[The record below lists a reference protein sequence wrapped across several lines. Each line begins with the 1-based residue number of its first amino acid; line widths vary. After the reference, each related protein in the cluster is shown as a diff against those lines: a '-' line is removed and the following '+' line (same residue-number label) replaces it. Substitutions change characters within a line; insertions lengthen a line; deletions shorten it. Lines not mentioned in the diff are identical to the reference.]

1 MQPANPEGSP
11 MDPALEAEI
20 EAALSDLS
28 MADIDAAPP
37 PPRAGGS
44 TKARGAARPER
55 EGTVV
60 QVRGQDVL
68 VEFSPRT
75 SGVCPLSAFDSPPAL
90 GERLTFTI
98 ERRDLDD
105 DLLILS
111 RKGAISKAKWTDITV
126 GQVIEAMCTGTN
138 KGGLEMDVSGHKAF
152 MPAGQVDLRHI
163 PDLHDF
169 VGKKLAC
176 EVMELDRARDRMV
189 LSRRSVLHA
198 ERKEK
203 QDELIA
209 TLQAGQSYDGVVT
222 SVQQYGVF
230 VDIGGIDGLVHVS
243 DMSWDRIKNPGDL
256 VKEGEA
262 VRVQVLKVDLDKDP
276 PRIGL
281 GMKQLVSDPFTA
293 ATGEFQEGA
302 VVSGTVTKLAAFGA
316 FVKIAEGI
324 EGLVHISEM
333 SHKRVA
339 SPSKVVQEG
348 EVVEVKILK
357 IDPDTKRI
365 SLSMKQAKAD
375 DSGSG
380 GGGSTRSDDPA
391 MRKLRAK
398 FGNGPLKGGIG

>member
-1 MQPANPEGSP
+1 MQAANPEGSP

-20 EAALSDLS
+20 EAALGDLS
-28 MADIDAAPP
+28 MADIDDPP
-37 PPRAGGS
+37 PTPS
-44 TKARGAARPER
+44 RGARPQR

-60 QVRGQDVL
+60 QVRGQEVL
-68 VEFSPRT
+68 VEFGPRT
-75 SGVCPLSAFDSPPAL
+75 SGVCPLSAFDAPPAL
-90 GERLTFTI
+90 GARLTFTI

-111 RKGAISKAKWTDITV
+111 RKGSISKAKWTDITQ
-126 GQVIEAMCTGTN
+126 GQIIEAMCTGTN
-138 KGGLEMDVSGHKAF
+138 KGGLEMEVAGHKAF

-163 PDLHDF
+163 PDLGDF
-169 VGKKLAC
+169 VGKKLPC
-176 EVMELDRARDRMV
+176 EVMELDRGRDRMV
-189 LSRRSVLHA
+189 LSRRSVMHA

-203 QDELIA
+203 RDTLMA
-209 TLQAGQSYDGVVT
+209 TLEPGQSFDGVVT

-230 VDIGGIDGLVHVS
+230 VDIGGVDGLVHVS

-293 ATGEFQEGA
+293 ATGDLKEGA
-302 VVSGTVTKLAAFGA
+302 VVTGTVTKLAAFGA

-324 EGLVHISEM
+324 EGLVHISELA
-333 SHKRVA
+333 HKRINR
-339 SPSKVVQEG
+339 PSQVVREG

-365 SLSMKQAKAD
+365 GLSIKQTT
-375 DSGSG
+375 GEPG
-380 GGGSTRSDDPA
+380 GGGGEGGSARADDPA

-398 FGNGPLKGGIG
+398 FGSGPLKGGIG

>member
-1 MQPANPEGSP
+1 MQAANPEGSP

-20 EAALSDLS
+20 EAALGEMSI
-28 MADIDAAPP
+28 ADIDGPP
-37 PPRAGGS
+37 AKEPTTRGG
-44 TKARGAARPER
+44 RPER

-68 VEFSPRT
+68 VEFGPRT
-75 SGVCPLSAFDSPPAL
+75 SGVCPLSAFDAPPAL
-90 GERLTFTI
+90 GAKLTFTI

-111 RKGAISKAKWTDITV
+111 RKGSISKAKWTDIAQ

-163 PDLHDF
+163 PDLSDF

-176 EVMELDRARDRMV
+176 EVMELDRGRDRMV
-189 LSRRSVLHA
+189 LSRRSVLYA

-203 QDELIA
+203 RDTLMA
-209 TLQAGQSYDGVVT
+209 TLQTGQSFDGVVT

-230 VDIGGIDGLVHVS
+230 VDIGGVDGLVHVS
-243 DMSWDRIKNPGDL
+243 DMSWDRIKNPSDL
-256 VKEGEA
+256 VKEGDA
-262 VRVQVLKVDLDKDP
+262 VRVQVLKVDLEKDP

-293 ATGEFQEGA
+293 ATGDLQEGA
-302 VVSGTVTKLAAFGA
+302 IVSGTVTKLAAFGA

-333 SHKRVA
+333 AHKRI
-339 SPSKVVQEG
+339 SRPNQVVQEG

-365 SLSMKQAKAD
+365 GLSIKQTKGD
-375 DSGSG
+375 GG
-380 GGGSTRSDDPA
+380 GGEGGGSTRPEDPA
-391 MRKLRAK
+391 IRKLRAK
-398 FGNGPLKGGIG
+398 FGDGPLKGGIG

>member
-1 MQPANPEGSP
+1 

-20 EAALSDLS
+20 EAALGEMSI
-28 MADIDAAPP
+28 ADIDGPP
-37 PPRAGGS
+37 AKEPTTRGG
-44 TKARGAARPER
+44 RPER

-68 VEFSPRT
+68 VEFGPRT
-75 SGVCPLSAFDSPPAL
+75 SGVCPLSAFDAPPAL
-90 GERLTFTI
+90 GAKLTFTI

-111 RKGAISKAKWTDITV
+111 RKGSISKAKWTDIAQ

-163 PDLHDF
+163 PDLSDF

-176 EVMELDRARDRMV
+176 EVMELDRGRDRMV
-189 LSRRSVLHA
+189 LSRRSVLYA

-203 QDELIA
+203 RDTLMA
-209 TLQAGQSYDGVVT
+209 TLQTGQSFDGVVT

-230 VDIGGIDGLVHVS
+230 VDIGGVDGLVHVS
-243 DMSWDRIKNPGDL
+243 DMSWDRIKNPSDL
-256 VKEGEA
+256 VKEGDA
-262 VRVQVLKVDLDKDP
+262 VRVQVLKVDLEKDP

-293 ATGEFQEGA
+293 ATGDLQEGA
-302 VVSGTVTKLAAFGA
+302 IVSGTVTKLAAFGA

-333 SHKRVA
+333 AHKRI
-339 SPSKVVQEG
+339 SRPNQVVQEG

-365 SLSMKQAKAD
+365 GLSIKQTKGD
-375 DSGSG
+375 GG
-380 GGGSTRSDDPA
+380 GGEGGGSTRPEDPA
-391 MRKLRAK
+391 IRKLRAK
-398 FGNGPLKGGIG
+398 FGDGPLKGGIG

>member
-1 MQPANPEGSP
+1 MQAANPNGSP

-20 EAALSDLS
+20 EAALGDLS
-28 MADIDAAPP
+28 LSDIDEPAPTPAA
-37 PPRAGGS
+37 S
-44 TKARGAARPER
+44 RGARRPER

-68 VEFSPRT
+68 IEFGPRT
-75 SGVCPLSAFDSPPAL
+75 SGVCPLNAFDTPPAL
-90 GERLTFTI
+90 GAKLMFTI

-111 RKGAISKAKWTDITV
+111 RKGGISKARWTDISQ
-126 GQVIEAMCTGTN
+126 GQLIEAMCTGTN
-138 KGGLEMDVSGHKAF
+138 KGGLEMEVSGHKAF

-163 PDLHDF
+163 PDLSDY

-189 LSRRSVLHA
+189 LSRKSVMHA
-198 ERKEK
+198 ERKE
-203 QDELIA
+203 QRDTLMA
-209 TLQAGQSYDGVVT
+209 TLQVGQSYDGVIT

-230 VDIGGIDGLVHVS
+230 VDIGGADGLVHVS

-262 VRVQVLKVDLDKDP
+262 VRVQVLKVDLDQDP

-293 ATGEFQEGA
+293 ATGELTEGA
-302 VVSGTVTKLAAFGA
+302 IVSGTVTKLADFGA

-333 SHKRVA
+333 AHKRINR
-339 SPSKVVQEG
+339 PGQVVQEG

-365 SLSMKQAKAD
+365 GLSIKQTKG
-375 DSGSG
+375 DSSG
-380 GGGSTRSDDPA
+380 GGESTNRAEDPA
-391 MRKLRAK
+391 MRKLREK

>member
-1 MQPANPEGSP
+1 MQPANPHGSP

-20 EAALSDLS
+20 EAALGDLS
-28 MADIDAAPP
+28 ITEIDSPP
-37 PPRAGGS
+37 LTPS
-44 TKARGAARPER
+44 RGARPER

-68 VEFSPRT
+68 VEFGPRT
-75 SGVCPLSAFDSPPAL
+75 SGVCPLSAFDTPPAL
-90 GERLTFTI
+90 GEKLTFTI

-111 RKGAISKAKWTDITV
+111 RKGSISKAKWTDISQ
-126 GQVIEAMCTGTN
+126 GQIIEALCTGTN
-138 KGGLEMDVSGHKAF
+138 KGGLDMEVAGHKAF

-163 PDLHDF
+163 PDLSDF
-169 VGKKLAC
+169 VGQKLPC
-176 EVMELDRARDRMV
+176 EVMELDRRSDRLV
-189 LSRRSVLHA
+189 LSRRSVMHA

-203 QDELIA
+203 RDTLMA
-209 TLQAGQSYDGVVT
+209 TLEPGQSFDGVVT

-230 VDIGGIDGLVHVS
+230 VDIGGVDGLVHVS

-281 GMKQLVSDPFTA
+281 GMKQLVSDPFAA
-293 ATGEFQEGA
+293 ATSELKEGA
-302 VVSGTVTKLAAFGA
+302 VVTGTVTKLAAFGA
-316 FVKIAEGI
+316 FVKISDGI

-333 SHKRVA
+333 AHKRINR
-339 SPSKVVQEG
+339 PSQVVQEG

-365 SLSMKQAKAD
+365 GLSIKQTTGEPGA
-375 DSGSG
+375 G
-380 GGGSTRSDDPA
+380 GGEGGSTRADDPA

-398 FGNGPLKGGIG
+398 FGSGPLKGGIG